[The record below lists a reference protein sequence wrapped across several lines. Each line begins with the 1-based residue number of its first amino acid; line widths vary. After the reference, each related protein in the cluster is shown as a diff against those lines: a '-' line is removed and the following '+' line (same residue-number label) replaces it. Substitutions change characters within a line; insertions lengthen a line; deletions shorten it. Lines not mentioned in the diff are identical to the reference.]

1 MAILHSMKKMWPT
14 QGISQINNWAIR
26 DIRNTVL
33 KSFACIFTNLMRQVS
48 FIEVESQLRLKL
60 KIDIDFIHDAQLS
73 LKFNLNTKLGDPK
86 ALTSWLATKI
96 IPIQFWYSIVNQNI

>member
-1 MAILHSMKKMWPT
+1 
-14 QGISQINNWAIR
+14 
-26 DIRNTVL
+26 
-33 KSFACIFTNLMRQVS
+33 MRQVS

-86 ALTSWLATKI
+86 ALTS
-96 IPIQFWYSIVNQNI
+96 